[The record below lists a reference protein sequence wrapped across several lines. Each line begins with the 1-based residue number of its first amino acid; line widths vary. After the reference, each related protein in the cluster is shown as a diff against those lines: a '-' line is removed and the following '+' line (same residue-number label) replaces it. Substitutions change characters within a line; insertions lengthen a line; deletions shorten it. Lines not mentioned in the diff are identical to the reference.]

1 MITRY
6 EHKGLMWLD
15 VESPTREEVAELV
28 REFEIHPLI
37 GEELLAPSARPKAEP
52 HNGSLYLVL
61 HFPAFEHHHGNDH
74 RQEVDFIVGKKFMI
88 TVRYEEIDVLQ
99 KFSKEFEV
107 NSILD
112 RSSVGDHAGFL
123 FYLLVKRLYRSL
135 SHELE
140 HVETRLTEAEGRIF
154 QGEEEKMVV
163 ALSHV
168 HRVVLEF
175 RQTLRGH
182 EEILRSFE
190 KAGSRFFGEEFAPYL
205 DAIVGEF
212 HRVGSALES
221 HRETLF
227 ELRATNDSLL
237 SAKASGV
244 MRTLTAITFAT
255 FPPAFIAWLF
265 SMRADHMPIIGANG
279 DFWIIFGLMIL
290 STLATFWFF
299 AYKKWI

>member
-6 EHKGLMWLD
+6 EHKGLVWLD
-15 VESPTREEVAELV
+15 VESPTHEEIAGLIG
-28 REFEIHPLI
+28 EFQIHPLI
-37 GEELLAPSARPKAEP
+37 GEELAAPSLRPKVES
-52 HNGSLYLVL
+52 HDGSLYLVL
-61 HFPAFEHHHGNDH
+61 HFPAFEHTHGKDH
-74 RQEVDFIVGKKFMI
+74 RQEVDFVMGKKFLL
-88 TVRYEEIDVLQ
+88 TVRYEEIDVLH

-112 RSSVGDHAGFL
+112 RSNFGSHAGFL
-123 FYLLVKRLYRSL
+123 FYLLIKKLYRSL

-140 HVETRLTEAEGRIF
+140 HVESRLREAEGRIF
-154 QGEEEKMVV
+154 TGEEEKMVA

-175 RQTLRGH
+175 RQTLRSH

-190 KAGSRFFGEEFAPYL
+190 RSGTRFFGEEFIPYL
-205 DAIVGEF
+205 DAILGEF
-212 HRVGSALES
+212 HRVSTALEG

-237 SAKASGV
+237 SAKQSGV

-265 SMRADHMPIIGANG
+265 SMRAEHMPIIGSNG
-279 DFWIIFGLMIL
+279 DFWIIFVLMIL